1 MRFTYAC
8 GQRPLAG
15 YTIKRGIS
23 RGGFGEVYFG
33 LSDGGKEVALKCLFR
48 NQDIEVRGVRQCL
61 NLKHPHLVHLY
72 DLRKDDEAHDWLVM
86 EFVRGETLHAV
97 LQRHAKGLEHD
108 LVVQWLGQ
116 IA

>member
-1 MRFTYAC
+1 MRFTYTC

-48 NQDIEVRGVRQCL
+48 NQDIELRGVHQCM

-72 DLRKDDEAHDWLVM
+72 DLRKDDLGRDWLVM
-86 EFVRGETLHAV
+86 EFVRGEKLHGLLA
-97 LQRHAKGLEHD
+97 RHPSGLD
-108 LVVQWLGQ
+108 RALACQWFG
-116 IA
+116 